1 MASWGYS
8 TSTWSCYN
16 IRWGSYNYIED
27 LRKSF
32 EGSSKDVWN
41 TLNKRRTLKF
51 LEKGLGIWGRGA
63 SCEVLNGFWKKINR
77 IFWGLEELMESC
89 LAPFAEAL

>member
-1 MASWGYS
+1 MAVWGYYNNYLGYYNCDLVLLEQLFGAILIVIGAIIMASWGYS

-41 TLNKRRTLKF
+41 TLNKRRL
-51 LEKGLGIWGRGA
+51 KGL
-63 SCEVLNGFWKKINR
+63 
-77 IFWGLEELMESC
+77 
-89 LAPFAEAL
+89 